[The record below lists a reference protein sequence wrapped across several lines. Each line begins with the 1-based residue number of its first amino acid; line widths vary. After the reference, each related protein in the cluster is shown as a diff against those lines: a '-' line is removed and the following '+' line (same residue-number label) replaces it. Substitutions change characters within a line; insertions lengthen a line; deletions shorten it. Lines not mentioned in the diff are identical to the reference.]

1 MLFSLLTHIPL
12 LSLNETNIMS
22 IGNSSISKTAIN
34 IDMRYLS
41 QHLSSCVPTRNTSN
55 QTTASIIKNV
65 PNLLFT
71 CSKHETRTK
80 QLYDR
85 KVKYCFYIF
94 SDKTDN
100 VSTLWRSLLIP
111 AAFSGVNATSTPV
124 VIPDVFWGIFT
135 KHCRYLLNPFEY
147 DGSGSEKASDEVVI
161 QRNTSDWSITLV

>member
-1 MLFSLLTHIPL
+1 MISQYINSCVSIMLFSLLTHIPL
-12 LSLNETNIMS
+12 LTLNETNIMS

-65 PNLLFT
+65 PNLLFS
-71 CSKHETRTK
+71 CSKNETRTK

-124 VIPDVFWGIFT
+124 VIPDVFWGIFF
-135 KHCRYLLNPFEY
+135 KNIVDIYSIHLNMM
-147 DGSGSEKASDEVVI
+147 D
-161 QRNTSDWSITLV
+161 LVAKRHLMRW